1 MTVGLITHNLLPI
14 PGPKVHRVYRPPLE
28 KGVMIRMPRWLL
40 ACLFLVIVA
49 QAANG
54 FSLGSGIGAKAPLF
68 PMQRTQA
75 AQIAGRLSAAAGPLF
90 MSSSSSPSDGKK
102 KSRDGLNALAR
113 RNAEEASVLGKFL
126 EIRPPRPTQR
136 LSDYVASTP
145 AKAGE
150 EAVVVGGGWDG
161 APLHIRLTV
170 LMLPS

>member
-1 MTVGLITHNLLPI
+1 MILMPFGAPPSRWMVECLL
-14 PGPKVHRVYRPPLE
+14 
-28 KGVMIRMPRWLL
+28 
-40 ACLFLVIVA
+40 LVIVA

-68 PMQRTQA
+68 PMQRP
-75 AQIAGRLSAAAGPLF
+75 GRLSAATGPLF

-102 KSRDGLNALAR
+102 KSRDGLDALAR

-145 AKAGE
+145 EKAGE
-150 EAVVVGGGWDG
+150 EAVVVGGG
-161 APLHIRLTV
+161 
-170 LMLPS
+170 